1 MTPSAALHDRVF
13 LIYLGLA
20 AAALALA
27 AGGITLAER
36 KLGRDVSHAWGSYR
50 GWLVMIPVIFF
61 SIFAGREWVI
71 IFFTLLS
78 ALAFKEY
85 ARATGLY
92 RDWWMTGVV
101 YVLIVVIGALCL
113 MEDPRLHV
121 PGWYGLFAVAPA
133 YAFAAILAV
142 PIIRNRAEGQLQYV
156 ALAAVGF
163 IYIGWMFGHLAF
175 LANAKEA
182 YGYLLYLIFAVELN
196 DVAAFA
202 CGRLFGRHQMR
213 SNISPNKTW
222 EGALGALVVSM
233 ILPWLLWFSFPQFSK
248 LELVLTGLI
257 VGVGGQFG
265 DLSIS
270 LMKRDL
276 KIKDMGAAI
285 RGHGGILDRVDSMI
299 YVAPLFFH
307 MVRWFHDL
315 Y

>member
-1 MTPSAALHDRVF
+1 MTPWAALHDRVF
-13 LIYLGLA
+13 LTYLGIA

-27 AGGITLAER
+27 AGGIALAQR
-36 KLGRDVSHAWGSYR
+36 KFGRDVTHAWTSYR
-50 GWLVMIPVIFF
+50 GWLVMIPIIFA

-71 IFFTLLS
+71 VFFTLLS
-78 ALAFKEY
+78 ALGFKEY
-85 ARATGLY
+85 ARASGLY
-92 RDWWMTGVV
+92 RDWWLTGVV
-101 YVLIVVIGALCL
+101 YALIVTVGVLCL
-113 MEDPRLHV
+113 VHDPREHV
-121 PGWYGLFAVAPA
+121 PGWYGLFAVMPA

-142 PIIRNRAEGQLQYV
+142 PIVRNRAEGQLQFV

-163 IYIGWMFGHLAF
+163 IYIGWMFGHLTF
-175 LANAKEA
+175 LANAKHA

-196 DVAAFA
+196 DVAAFT
-202 CGRLFGRHQMR
+202 CGRLFGKHQMR

-222 EGALGALVVSM
+222 EGSLGALAVSM
-233 ILPWLLWFSFPQFSK
+233 ILPWILWFSFPNFSK

-257 VGVGGQFG
+257 VGIGGQFG

-276 KIKDMGAAI
+276 KIKDMGATI

>member
-1 MTPSAALHDRVF
+1 MTPWAALHDRVF
-13 LIYLGLA
+13 LTYLGIA

-27 AGGITLAER
+27 AGGITLAQR
-36 KLGRDVSHAWGSYR
+36 KLGRDVSHAWRSYR
-50 GWLVMIPVIFF
+50 GWLVMIPIIFA

-71 IFFTLLS
+71 VFFTLLS
-78 ALAFKEY
+78 ALGFKEF
-85 ARATGLY
+85 ARASGLY

-101 YVLIVVIGALCL
+101 YALIVAVGVLCL
-113 MEDPRLHV
+113 ADDPREHIH
-121 PGWYGLFAVAPA
+121 GWYGLFAVMPA

-142 PIIRNRAEGQLQYV
+142 PIVRNRAEGQLQYV

-163 IYIGWMFGHLAF
+163 IYIGWMFGHLTF
-175 LANAKEA
+175 LANAKHA

-196 DVAAFA
+196 DVAAFT
-202 CGRLFGRHQMR
+202 CGRLFGKHQMR
-213 SNISPNKTW
+213 SDISPSKTW
-222 EGALGALVVSM
+222 EGSLGALAVSM
-233 ILPWLLWFSFPQFSK
+233 ILPWILWFSFPHFSK

-257 VGVGGQFG
+257 VGIGGQFG

-276 KIKDMGAAI
+276 KIKDMGVAI

>member
-1 MTPSAALHDRVF
+1 MTPWNALHDRVF
-13 LIYLGLA
+13 LTYLGIA

-27 AGGITLAER
+27 AGGITLAQR
-36 KLGRDVSHAWGSYR
+36 KFGRDVTHAWTSYR
-50 GWLVMIPVIFF
+50 GWLVMIPIIFA

-71 IFFTLLS
+71 VFFTLLS
-78 ALAFKEY
+78 ALGFKEY
-85 ARATGLY
+85 ARASGLY
-92 RDWWMTGVV
+92 RDWWLTGVV
-101 YVLIVVIGALCL
+101 YALIVTVGVLCL
-113 MEDPRLHV
+113 VHDPREHV
-121 PGWYGLFAVAPA
+121 PGWYGLFAVMPA

-142 PIIRNRAEGQLQYV
+142 PIVRNRAEGQLQFV

-163 IYIGWMFGHLAF
+163 IYIGWMFGHLTF
-175 LANAKEA
+175 LANARDA

-196 DVAAFA
+196 DVAAFT
-202 CGRLFGRHQMR
+202 CGRLFGKHQMR

-222 EGALGALVVSM
+222 EGSLGALAVSM
-233 ILPWLLWFSFPQFSK
+233 ILPWILWFSFPHFSK

-257 VGVGGQFG
+257 VGIGGQFG

-276 KIKDMGAAI
+276 KIKDMGATI

>member
-13 LIYLGLA
+13 LTYLGLA
-20 AAALALA
+20 VAALALA
-27 AGGITLAER
+27 AGGITLAQR
-36 KLGRDVSHAWGSYR
+36 KLGRDTSHAWGAYR
-50 GWLVMIPVIFF
+50 GWLVMIPIIFV

-71 IFFTLLS
+71 VFFTMLS
-78 ALAFKEY
+78 ALGFKEF
-85 ARATGLY
+85 ARASGLY

-101 YVLIVVIGALCL
+101 YALIVVVGVLCL
-113 MEDPRLHV
+113 VQDPREHV
-121 PGWYGLFAVAPA
+121 PGWYGLFAVAPT

-163 IYIGWMFGHLAF
+163 IYIGWMFGHLTF
-175 LANAKEA
+175 LANAKHA

-196 DVAAFA
+196 DVAAFT

-222 EGALGALVVSM
+222 EGSLGALVVSM
-233 ILPWLLWFSFPQFSK
+233 ILPWILWFSFPHFSK

-257 VGVGGQFG
+257 VGIGGQFG
-265 DLSIS
+265 DLAIS

-276 KIKDMGAAI
+276 KIKDMGVAI

-307 MVRWFHDL
+307 MVRWFHNL

>member
-1 MTPSAALHDRVF
+1 MSPSAALHARVF
-13 LIYLGLA
+13 LIYLGIA
-20 AAALALA
+20 VAALAAA
-27 AGGITLAER
+27 AGGITLAQR
-36 KLGRDVSHAWGSYR
+36 KLGRDVTHAWASYR
-50 GWLVMIPVIFF
+50 GWLVMIPVIFV
-61 SIFAGREWVI
+61 SIFAGRQWVI

-78 ALAFKEY
+78 ALGFKEF
-85 ARATGLY
+85 ARASGLY

-101 YVLIVVIGALCL
+101 YVLIVLVGVLCL
-113 MEDPRLHV
+113 VQDPREHV
-121 PGWYGLFAVAPA
+121 PGWYGLFAVMPT

-163 IYIGWMFGHLAF
+163 IYIGWMFGHLTF
-175 LANAKEA
+175 LANAKHA

-196 DVAAFA
+196 DVAAFT
-202 CGRLFGRHQMR
+202 CGRLFGKHQMR

-222 EGALGALVVSM
+222 EGSLGALAASM
-233 ILPWLLWFSFPQFSK
+233 ILPWLLWFSFPHFSK

-257 VGVGGQFG
+257 VGIGGQFG

-276 KIKDMGAAI
+276 KIKDMGATI

-307 MVRWFHDL
+307 MVRWFHNI